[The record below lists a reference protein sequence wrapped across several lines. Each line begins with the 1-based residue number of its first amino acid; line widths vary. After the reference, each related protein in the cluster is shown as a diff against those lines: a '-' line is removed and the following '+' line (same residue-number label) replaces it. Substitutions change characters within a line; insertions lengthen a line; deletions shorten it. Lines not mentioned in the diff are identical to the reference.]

1 MLEQELRDLMGRDYP
16 RDDDDREILLRRVSM
31 FPNSTV
37 IYANNLDW
45 IYDRTVDWFL
55 VEQCLPE
62 LADELQS
69 AKKSYEYF
77 EDFMESGNLSKINWT
92 NFYAYVDEVLDDN
105 HCYRNTKFFEAVEK
119 YREELLSPGY
129 DII

>member
-129 DII
+129 DIV

>member
-1 MLEQELRDLMGRDYP
+1 MLEQELRTLMEQYYP
-16 RDDDDREILLRRVSM
+16 RDDDDKETLLLRVSM
-31 FPNSTV
+31 FPNSV
-37 IYANNLDW
+37 DIYANNLDW